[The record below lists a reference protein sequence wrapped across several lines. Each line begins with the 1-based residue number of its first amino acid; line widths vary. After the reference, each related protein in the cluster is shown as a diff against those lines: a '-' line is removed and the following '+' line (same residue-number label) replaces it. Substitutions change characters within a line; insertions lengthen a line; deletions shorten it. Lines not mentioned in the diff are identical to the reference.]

1 MPRFIKHVGQ
11 TIDTNKKCVVVFRAL
26 PDDENN
32 CLIVETESLPADYHD
47 YLIKAVESSTAQT
60 EMEFYTFASRSTF
73 MDGTN
78 MLQSLHKNGW
88 MRKRRVDEIEMIPA
102 QGVTI
107 NLKDLNSQITQVAV
121 EESAPKTK
129 PAGVLSDSDIANQM
143 RSQAAFF
150 RKEAERLLAEANDL
164 DPVAPVSETPVVSE
178 ILELPVKKGPGR
190 PKKK

>member
-11 TIDTNKKCVVVFRAL
+11 TIDTHKKCVVVFRTL

-32 CLIVETESLPADYHD
+32 CLIVETESLPPNYHD
-47 YLIKAVESSTAQT
+47 YLIKAVESPTAQT
-60 EMEFYTFASRSTF
+60 EMEFYTYASRSTF

-88 MRKRRVDEIEMIPA
+88 MRKRRVDEIEMMPT
-102 QGVTI
+102 QGVTV
-107 NLKDLNSQITQVAV
+107 NLKELNSQIAQVAV
-121 EESAPKTK
+121 EESASKTK

-143 RSQAAFF
+143 RNQAAFF

>member
-129 PAGVLSDSDIANQM
+129 PAGVLADSDIANQM

>member
-11 TIDTNKKCVVVFRAL
+11 TIDTNKKCVVVFRTL
-26 PDDENN
+26 PDDATN
-32 CLIVETESLPADYHD
+32 CLIVETESLPPDYHD
-47 YLIKAVESSTAQT
+47 YLIKAVESATAQT

-102 QGVTI
+102 QGVAI
-107 NLKDLNSQITQVAV
+107 NLKDLNSQISQVAIN
-121 EESAPKTK
+121 EAEQKTK
-129 PAGVLSDSDIANQM
+129 TAGVLSDSDIANQM

-150 RKEAERLLAEANDL
+150 KKEAERLLSEANAL
-164 DPVAPVSETPVVSE
+164 DPVASVSESPVVPE